1 MANTYTQIH
10 VHFIFAV
17 KFRQGLIQKE
27 WKDRLYQYI
36 IAIVKNNGHKMLII
50 NGMPDHVHSLIGL
63 RPEQSISD
71 LMKDVKSNS
80 SKWINEQNFIK
91 GKFAWQE
98 GYGAFTYSKSQLPR
112 LISYIENQEEHHRK
126 KTFQEEY
133 LKILEEQKVEYN
145 PQYLFKDPD

>member
-91 GKFAWQE
+91 GKFPWQE

-112 LISYIENQEEHHRK
+112 LISYIENQKEYHTK

>member
-27 WKDRLYQYI
+27 WKNRLYQYI

-50 NGMPDHVHSLIGL
+50 NGMPDHVHLLIGL

-80 SKWINEQNFIK
+80 SRWINEQNFIK

>member
-50 NGMPDHVHSLIGL
+50 NGMPDHVHLLIGL
-63 RPEQSISD
+63 RPEQSIS
-71 LMKDVKSNS
+71 
-80 SKWINEQNFIK
+80 
-91 GKFAWQE
+91 
-98 GYGAFTYSKSQLPR
+98 R
-112 LISYIENQEEHHRK
+112 SYERCK
-126 KTFQEEY
+126 KQFFEMDQ
-133 LKILEEQKVEYN
+133 
-145 PQYLFKDPD
+145 